1 MAAHD
6 LRTFN
11 PDTFAKLDADM
22 WVAYYNHQFL
32 RLFTLLLK
40 LNYTHFQPNLLLTA
54 RAAYHSA
61 MAAAIFR
68 KTRGNEDKKKII
80 KHLTQFYLLL
90 SRHNAFAFDYQRA
103 AKLELE
109 WWFVDRYPDRHQ
121 ISRAV
126 ALANGMAAIYNVPA
140 ARLKI
145 YGEKRAAA
153 MELLGDYHQDT
164 TTPVDWQKL
173 RKLLRESYNGLHDAA
188 QKKQ

>member
-32 RLFTLLLK
+32 RLFRLLLK
-40 LNYTHFQPNLLLTA
+40 LNYTHFHPNLLLTM

-61 MAAAIFR
+61 VAAMIFR

-90 SRHNAFAFDYQRA
+90 SRHNALTFNYQKA
-103 AKLELE
+103 AQLELE
-109 WWFVDRYPDRHQ
+109 WWLVDRYPDRYK

-126 ALANGMAAIYNVPA
+126 ALTNGMAAIYNVPA
-140 ARLKI
+140 SRLKV

-173 RKLLRESYNGLHDAA
+173 RKLLRESYNGLHDAV
-188 QKKQ
+188 QK